1 MGSRRIASSD
11 MEGCTSGISHKV
23 TTALCEETSQTE
35 QTKGLVSGR
44 QILRQA
50 GRQADKQQQTGNRS
64 STQMHVLDIDA
75 QTDIQPQVGSQP
87 VAEARPR
94 SLRVIIPTTYPLG
107 STTARCRSPR
117 DWKMWWT
124 LAATVRRLLHHSM
137 LSTHD

>member
-50 GRQADKQQQTGNRS
+50 GRQADKHSNARFGHRCSDRHPATGRQPTCGRS
-64 STQMHVLDIDA
+64 KTQVFACDYSHHISPWLD
-75 QTDIQPQVGSQP
+75 
-87 VAEARPR
+87 
-94 SLRVIIPTTYPLG
+94 
-107 STTARCRSPR
+107 
-117 DWKMWWT
+117 
-124 LAATVRRLLHHSM
+124 HS
-137 LSTHD
+137 